1 MSLIKSPVVTEK
13 SIQNYKNDNK
23 VTFVVD
29 LEADKISA
37 AKALE
42 SVYGVTV
49 ESVTVVNRLGKKRTD
64 RVSRRTVRKSK
75 DKKIMVFKLK
85 KGDAIDIFDQ

>member
-13 SIQNYKNDNK
+13 SVQQYKNDNK
-23 VTFVVD
+23 VTFVVSLD
-29 LEADKISA
+29 ADKINA

-42 SVYGVTV
+42 AAYGVTV
-49 ESVTVVNRLGKKRTD
+49 ESINVVNRLGKKRTD
-64 RVSRRTVRKSK
+64 RVSRKTVRKSK